1 MRYLTGRGPTQA
13 VIVTTAVSLATIVVL
28 GLYAARPAQAASVT
42 LVGAGDIAGCSW
54 NDDEATAK
62 LLDNIPSNDFTVFTA
77 GDNAYNS
84 GTLTQYKNCYDP
96 TWGRHKARTR
106 PSPGNHDYN
115 TSGAS
120 GYYQYFGAA
129 AGPSGKGYYSYPLGD
144 WHIVVLNSNCENTKV
159 GGCSETDP
167 QAEFLRDDLAAHDTT
182 CTLAYWHHPVFSSG
196 KHGNDPTMEPAFQ
209 ILYDNNADL
218 VINGHD
224 HDYERF
230 APQTPSGTLDQS
242 QGIREIVVGTG
253 GAPLRGFA
261 TIRDNTE
268 RRNAKTHGVLNLTL
282 NADSYSWQ
290 FMPVAGKTFSD
301 SGTTSCH

>member
-1 MRYLTGRGPTQA
+1 MMRYLTGRGPKRA
-13 VIVTTAVSLATIVVL
+13 VIVTTAAFLATIVVF
-28 GLYAARPAQAASVT
+28 GLYAARPAQADMVT
-42 LVGAGDIAGCSW
+42 LVGAGDIASCSY
-54 NDDEATAK
+54 NRDEKTAK
-62 LLDNIPSNDFTVFTA
+62 LLDNILGTVFTA
-77 GDNAYNS
+77 GDNAYPS
-84 GTLTQYKNCYDP
+84 GTFTQFQNCYDP

-129 AGPSGKGYYSYPLGD
+129 AGPSGAGYYSYNYGD
-144 WHIVVLNSNCENTKV
+144 WHIVVLNSMCELI
-159 GGCSETDP
+159 GGCSATSP
-167 QAEFLRDDLAAHDTT
+167 QAQFLRDDLALAANRRF

-196 KHGNDPTMEPAFQ
+196 QHGNDPKMAWAFQ

-230 APQTPSGTLDQS
+230 APQTPSGTADPAR
-242 QGIREIVVGTG
+242 GIREIVVGTG
-253 GAPLRGFA
+253 GAKLRPFA
-261 TIRDNTE
+261 TIRPNSE
-268 RRNAKTHGVLNLTL
+268 KRNAKTWGVIKLTL
-282 NADSYSWQ
+282 NPDSYSWQ
-290 FMPVAGKTFSD
+290 FVPVAGQTFTD

>member
-1 MRYLTGRGPTQA
+1 MTRYLTDRGPTQA
-13 VIVTTAVSLATIVVL
+13 VVVTIAVSLAMIVVF
-28 GLYAARPAQAASVT
+28 GLYAARPAQAATVT
-42 LVGAGDIAGCSW
+42 LAGAGDIAGCRY
-54 NDDEATAK
+54 NADEATAK
-62 LLDNIPSNDFTVFTA
+62 LLDTIAPGTVFTA
-77 GDNAYNS
+77 GDNAYPK

-96 TWGRHKARTR
+96 TWGRHKAETR

-115 TSGAS
+115 TPGAS

-129 AGPSGKGYYSYPLGD
+129 AGPPDQGYYSYNYGD
-144 WHIVVLNSNCENTKV
+144 WHIVVLNSMCELI
-159 GGCSETDP
+159 GGCSSTSP
-167 QAEFLRDDLAAHDTT
+167 QAEWLRGDLAANPTL

-196 KHGNDPTMEPAFQ
+196 QHGNDPKMAPAFQ
-209 ILYDNNADL
+209 ILFDNNADL

-230 APQTPSGTLDQS
+230 APQTPGGALDRS

-261 TIRDNTE
+261 TIRPNSE
-268 RRNAKTHGVLNLTL
+268 VRNANTHGVLKLDL
-282 NADSYSWQ
+282 SLDSYSWQ
-290 FMPVAGKTFSD
+290 FVPVAGKTFTD

>member
-1 MRYLTGRGPTQA
+1 MMRYLTCRGPKRA
-13 VIVTTAVSLATIVVL
+13 VIVTTAAFLATIVVF
-28 GLYAARPAQAASVT
+28 GLYAARPAQADMVT
-42 LVGAGDIAGCSW
+42 LVGAGDIASCSY
-54 NDDEATAK
+54 NRDEKTAK
-62 LLDNIPSNDFTVFTA
+62 LLDNIPGTVFTA
-77 GDNAYNS
+77 GDNAYPS
-84 GTLTQYKNCYDP
+84 GTFTQFQNCYDP

-129 AGPSGKGYYSYPLGD
+129 AGPSGAGYYSYNYGD
-144 WHIVVLNSNCENTKV
+144 WHIVVLNSMCELIV
-159 GGCSETDP
+159 GGCSATSP
-167 QAEFLRDDLAAHDTT
+167 QAQFLRDDLAANLTL

-196 KHGNDPTMEPAFQ
+196 QHGNDPKMAWAFQ

-230 APQTPSGTLDQS
+230 APQTPSGTADPAR
-242 QGIREIVVGTG
+242 GIREIVVGTG
-253 GAPLRGFA
+253 GARLRGFT
-261 TIRDNTE
+261 TIRPNSE
-268 RRNAKTHGVLNLTL
+268 KRNAKTWGVLKLIL
-282 NADSYSWQ
+282 NPDSYSWQ
-290 FMPVAGKTFSD
+290 FVPVAGQTFTD